1 MRTRLFIFS
10 YPADG
15 IIKFS
20 IVLVEYPNGQVSLLC
35 MITSDNIERLFR
47 ENYNQMLRL
56 AFAILQDE
64 NAARDIVHD
73 VFASLMDNGSATA
86 SFRYV
91 NGTDCS
97 RRDDT
102 TESTTSQYLLRA
114 TRNRCLNQLRH
125 LSVRER
131 IHGLY
136 ILDLNESDNPDWPD
150 ENTFLEIRRT
160 VESELSG
167 NCKDAVKLRFQKGL
181 DTKKIASL
189 LGISRQAVYKNLS
202 HAIEILRTKLKNHE

>member
-1 MRTRLFIFS
+1 
-10 YPADG
+10 
-15 IIKFS
+15 
-20 IVLVEYPNGQVSLLC
+20 

-56 AFAILQDE
+56 AFAILQDD

-73 VFASLMDNGSATA
+73 VFASLIGEKRNGNRDAENIEDNPT
-86 SFRYV
+86 
-91 NGTDCS
+91 
-97 RRDDT
+97 
-102 TESTTSQYLLRA
+102 QYLLRA

-125 LSVRER
+125 LSVREK

-136 ILDLNESDNPDWPD
+136 LLDMEEDINPDWPD

-181 DTKKIASL
+181 DTKKIASI
-189 LGISRQAVYKNLS
+189 LGISRQAVYKHLS
-202 HAIEILRTKLKNHE
+202 HAVNILRTKLRNHE

>member
-1 MRTRLFIFS
+1 M
-10 YPADG
+10 
-15 IIKFS
+15 
-20 IVLVEYPNGQVSLLC
+20 VEYPKGQVSLLC

-47 ENYNQMLRL
+47 ENYNPMLRL
-56 AFAILQDE
+56 AFSMLQDE

-73 VFASLMDNGSATA
+73 VFASIMDNGSAA
-86 SFRYV
+86 ESFRHV
-91 NGTDCS
+91 NNADCS
-97 RRDDT
+97 RRGDT
-102 TESTTSQYLLRA
+102 TESATSQYLLRA

-125 LSVRER
+125 LSVREK
-131 IHGLY
+131 IHSLY
-136 ILDLNESDNPDWPD
+136 LLDMEDSVNPDWPD

-167 NCKDAVKLRFQKGL
+167 NCLDVVKLRFQKGL

-202 HAIEILRTKLKNHE
+202 HAIDILRIKLRNHE

>member
-1 MRTRLFIFS
+1 
-10 YPADG
+10 
-15 IIKFS
+15 
-20 IVLVEYPNGQVSLLC
+20 

-64 NAARDIVHD
+64 NAARDVVHD
-73 VFASLMDNGSATA
+73 VFASIIDNGSAVNT
-86 SFRYV
+86 SRYA
-91 NGTDCS
+91 NSADCS
-97 RRDDT
+97 RCGNT
-102 TESTTSQYLLRA
+102 TESATLQYLLRA

-136 ILDLNESDNPDWPD
+136 LLDMEEDINPDWPD
-150 ENTFLEIRRT
+150 ENTFLAIRRT

-181 DTKKIASL
+181 DTKKIASI
-189 LGISRQAVYKNLS
+189 LGISRQAVYKHLS
-202 HAIEILRTKLKNHE
+202 HAVNILRTKLRNHE

>member
-1 MRTRLFIFS
+1 M
-10 YPADG
+10 
-15 IIKFS
+15 
-20 IVLVEYPNGQVSLLC
+20 VEYPNGQVSLLC

-47 ENYNQMLRL
+47 ENYNPMLRL
-56 AFAILQDE
+56 AFSMLQDE
-64 NAARDIVHD
+64 SAARDIVHD
-73 VFASLMDNGSATA
+73 VFATLIGEKRYGSMD
-86 SFRYV
+86 
-91 NGTDCS
+91 TDNIE
-97 RRDDT
+97 DNPT
-102 TESTTSQYLLRA
+102 QYLLRA

-136 ILDLNESDNPDWPD
+136 ILDLKESDNPDWPD
-150 ENTFLEIRRT
+150 ENTFLELRRT